1 MKNILLFTYSTNV
14 LVRFLTVIVENC
26 LAPKIK
32 KECDLIIANPVVKMR
47 PHPVAPSYYYIDT
60 ESALMF

>member
-14 LVRFLTVIVENC
+14 LVRLLTVIVENC

-32 KECDLIIANPVVKMR
+32 KECDPIIANPVVKMR
-47 PHPVAPSYYYIDT
+47 PHPAAPPH
-60 ESALMF
+60 